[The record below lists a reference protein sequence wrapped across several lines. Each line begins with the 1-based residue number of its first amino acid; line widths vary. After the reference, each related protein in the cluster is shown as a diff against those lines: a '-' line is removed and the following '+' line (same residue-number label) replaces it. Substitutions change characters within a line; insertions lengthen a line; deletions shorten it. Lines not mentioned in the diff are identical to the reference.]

1 MKIVA
6 YNPHQPYEE
15 LAAGLALIPGVTY
28 TRTATLSDF
37 EGALPGAEVLITSN
51 RAYEDDAAALIKRK
65 GQTLKWIQFTTSG
78 VDKAK
83 DNGLPPGLIVTN
95 CAGARAFA
103 VAEHGLFLM
112 LALARQVRATEA
124 ARPEQTW
131 CRDVVTPS
139 TSNLAGHHLVIIGT
153 GAIGQEIARKAKA
166 FDMRVTG
173 VSRSQAP
180 LDNFDRL
187 RPRSELVAACAEAD
201 YVMMAAVLDAE
212 TPALMSRSA
221 IAAMKP
227 SAVFVNIGR
236 GGLVDEPAL
245 VEALQ
250 GRRIA
255 GAGLDVTVDEPLPK
269 GHPFWALPNVVL
281 TPHIAGA
288 GSPSPNGGVTKI
300 VLDNVNRWREGRP
313 LTKVVI
319 AKT

>member
-6 YNPHQPYEE
+6 YNPHQAYEE
-15 LAAGLALIPGVTY
+15 IGVGVARLGGADYVKADDLDDLARRLPGVEI
-28 TRTATLSDF
+28 L
-37 EGALPGAEVLITSN
+37 VTSN
-51 RAYEDDAAALIKRK
+51 RAYEADMADVVRAAGGSLR
-65 GQTLKWIQFTTSG
+65 WIQFTTSG
-78 VDKAK
+78 IDKAK
-83 DNGLPPGLIVTN
+83 DNGMPPGLVVTN

-112 LALARQVRATEA
+112 LALARQVRTTEA
-124 ARPEQTW
+124 ARPEGTW

-139 TSNLAGHHLVIIGT
+139 LTNLAGHHLVIIGT

-180 LDNFDRL
+180 LEHFDAL

-201 YVMMAAVLDAE
+201 IVMMAAVLDAD
-212 TPALMSRSA
+212 TPELMSRAA
-221 IAAMKP
+221 IRAMKP
-227 SAVFVNIGR
+227 TATFVNIGR

-245 VEALQ
+245 IEALQ
-250 GRRIA
+250 AGRIA
-255 GAGLDVTVDEPLPK
+255 GAGLDVTVTEPLPQ
-269 GHPFWALPNVVL
+269 GHPLWSLPNVVL

-288 GSPSPNGGVTKI
+288 GSPSPDGGVSTI
-300 VLDNVNRWREGRP
+300 VLDNLARWRDGRP
-313 LTKVVI
+313 LTKIVI